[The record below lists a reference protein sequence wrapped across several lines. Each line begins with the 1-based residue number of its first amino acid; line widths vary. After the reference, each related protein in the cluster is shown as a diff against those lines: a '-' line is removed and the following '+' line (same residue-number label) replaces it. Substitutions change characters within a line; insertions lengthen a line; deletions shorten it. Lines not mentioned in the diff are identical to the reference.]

1 MSPLLVG
8 AFSTYHLKKARMS
21 EWARDLGF
29 WELPLP
35 KNKEDK
41 VWHPVVR
48 VSKTIPFGYEED
60 PDNEKMLLPIEHEL
74 EALVLA
80 KKHLKQYSY
89 REVANWLTTQTE
101 RSISHSG
108 LKKRIEVE
116 RRRKKASAIK
126 YNLTKRLKKTLAE
139 IEKLE
144 KQATGYYTK
153 ESAC

>member
-1 MSPLLVG
+1 
-8 AFSTYHLKKARMS
+8 MS

-35 KNKEDK
+35 RNKKDK
-41 VWHPVVR
+41 VWHPIVK
-48 VSKTIPFGYEED
+48 VSKTVPFGYVDD
-60 PDNEKMLLPIEHEL
+60 PENENLLLPIEHEL

-89 REVANWLTTQTE
+89 REVANWLTTQTG
-101 RSISHSG
+101 RNISHAG

-126 YNLTKRLKKTLAE
+126 YNLAKRLKKTLEE

-144 KQATGYYTK
+144 KKNTGYYT
-153 ESAC
+153 ESSTC